1 MTSSSQTNAP
11 TSAKS
16 AARLAAVQALYEMDV
31 SDTPSGDVLAAFL
44 SQRWQGRAEAEFAA
58 ENEEDDDVTSS
69 SLTEP
74 DRDFFSLLVEGV
86 IKEKADIDPIIE
98 AALNKGWTI
107 SRLEVLLRAILRA
120 GTFEL
125 LSRAD
130 IPARAVISEYVDVAH
145 AFFEDNEPGLV
156 NGVLDKLA
164 RRLRE
169 GEFQDS

>member
-1 MTSSSQTNAP
+1 MTDSSQNKSP

-31 SDTPSGDVLAAFL
+31 TDTPPSEVLAEFM
-44 SQRWQGRAEAEFAA
+44 SERWQGRAEAEINA
-58 ENEEDDDVTSS
+58 ENEDEGDDSS
-69 SLTEP
+69 PLSEP
-74 DRDFFSLLVEGV
+74 DRAFFKELVEGV
-86 IKEKADIDPIIE
+86 IAEKGNIDPMIE
-98 AALNKGWTI
+98 ASLNKGWTTQ
-107 SRLEVLLRAILRA
+107 RLEVLLRAILRA

-125 LSRAD
+125 LSRTN

-169 GEFQDS
+169 GEF

>member
-1 MTSSSQTNAP
+1 MTANSETQPS
-11 TSAKS
+11 TSHKS

-31 SDTPSGDVLAAFL
+31 TDIPSGDVLNQFMAN
-44 SQRWQGRAEAEFAA
+44 RWQGRAEAEAH
-58 ENEEDDDVTSS
+58 EEAGGDTTVLAD
-69 SLTEP
+69 P
-74 DRDFFSLLVEGV
+74 DRDFFRQVVEGV
-86 IKEKADIDPIIE
+86 IAGKTDIDPMIE
-98 AALNKGWTI
+98 ASLNKGWTVG
-107 SRLEVLLRAILRA
+107 RLEVLLRAILRA

-125 LSRAD
+125 LSCAN

-169 GEFQDS
+169 GEFLNS